1 MVDILMATY
10 NGAAFVE
17 EQVRSIIQQTFTNWR
32 LLIHDDGSIDATMDI
47 LHRLAEEDNRIVLIE
62 DGMQHFGVARN
73 FIHLVALSTAPY
85 CMFCDQ
91 DDVWQPNKVEKMVHA
106 IEQCDPTIPQVL

>member
-73 FIHLVALSTAPY
+73 FIHLVALSTDKLGRKIIKKIVRPA
-85 CMFCDQ
+85 
-91 DDVWQPNKVEKMVHA
+91 VNMVLPD
-106 IEQCDPTIPQVL
+106 IRQLLS

>member
-1 MVDILMATY
+1 MPKIENKTSIAILMATY

-47 LHRLAEEDNRIVLIE
+47 LHRLAEEFQQTDILQILHLIK
-62 DGMQHFGVARN
+62 
-73 FIHLVALSTAPY
+73 ITLVIIFYT
-85 CMFCDQ
+85 
-91 DDVWQPNKVEKMVHA
+91 
-106 IEQCDPTIPQVL
+106 